1 MREAGFWET
10 YLTLCSVPVASALET
25 SAARSRLS
33 KELLAELAARR
44 PPAIQLFLC
53 DCQPFHNHWR
63 MSVSWKMVE
72 LDQTRY

>member
-44 PPAIQLFLC
+44 PPAIQLSSPLSIFPQSLE
-53 DCQPFHNHWR
+53 DVGVLEN
-63 MSVSWKMVE
+63 VE
-72 LDQTRY
+72 IDQICH